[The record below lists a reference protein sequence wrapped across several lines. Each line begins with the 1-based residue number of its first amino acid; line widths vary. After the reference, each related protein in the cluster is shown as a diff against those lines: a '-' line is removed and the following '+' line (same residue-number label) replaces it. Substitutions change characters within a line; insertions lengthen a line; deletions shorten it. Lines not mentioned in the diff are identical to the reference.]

1 MRLPSAGAVTVSV
14 ANSAEGNSTVE
25 AYTHS
30 TTLPGTTTTFNQTF
44 AFHVTAAQ
52 GQFASVGFVIGAS
65 TLKWSIV
72 LAGSS
77 GGEHTTVRYRLS
89 SLTSSAEGTTPDPD
103 GAITRQASTPH
114 AGMTTYHFSLL
125 ATSAT
130 ESSQARRLAAQLV
143 VFDAALIDG
152 ALTPVP
158 LVSHSVALAAA
169 SGGQLPEYV
178 LSLTFPPYTTSLEY
192 DPAINL
198 NEVRPDR
205 PQQAASSGDSEFP
218 IVAAVVPPA
227 ALVGLGIVVAVVLVV
242 WKVRRSNASKQRRPS
257 LTDQLGA
264 HHQRPLSAEAK
275 HAAYALNR
283 ENWVTA

>member
-1 MRLPSAGAVTVSV
+1 MRLPSAGAVSV
-14 ANSAEGNSTVE
+14 ANITEGNSTVE
-25 AYTHS
+25 AYTYS

-77 GGEHTTVRYRLS
+77 GGEDTTVRYRLS

-103 GAITRQASTPH
+103 GGITRQASTPH
-114 AGMTTYHFSLL
+114 AGMTTYQFSLL

-130 ESSQARRLAAQLV
+130 DSSQARRLAAQLV

-152 ALTPVP
+152 ALEPVP
-158 LVSHSVALAAA
+158 LVGHSVALAGT
-169 SGGQLPEYV
+169 SGGLPEYV

-227 ALVGLGIVVAVVLVV
+227 ALVGLGLVVAVVLVV

-257 LTDQLGA
+257 LTDQFGA
-264 HHQRPLSAEAK
+264 QHQRPLSAEAK